1 MRLSTDTN
9 QTTMKTEKQIAL
21 DNLLTA
27 RAASEPGPIVHLPE
41 GANMFNP
48 GKVCVNL
55 ADCDA
60 NPVYRPM
67 TETELAQEAAE
78 ADWCAAN
85 RRHYDLTEKVD
96 AAAKA
101 AFDSLPQDAQVA
113 FLKSGPNR
121 WAGGEDARFAR
132 FKVVLAYGSTEVA
145 RLGATGGN
153 TDARILISAAPHG
166 VDTDELI
173 ARLARFEF

>member
-1 MRLSTDTN
+1 
-9 QTTMKTEKQIAL
+9 MKTEAQIAL

-27 RAASEPGPIVHLPE
+27 IDAAEPGPIVHLPE
-41 GANMFNP
+41 GANMFTP

-60 NPVYRPM
+60 DDAEPIYRPM

-78 ADWCAAN
+78 AAWCAAN
-85 RRHYDLTEKVD
+85 RRHYDLTEKAD

-101 AFDSLPQDAQVA
+101 AFDSLPQEAQVA
-113 FLKSGPNR
+113 FLKAGPHR

-132 FKVVLAYGSTEVA
+132 FKVVLAYGGTEVA
-145 RLGATGGN
+145 RLGATGES

-173 ARLARFEF
+173 ARLAQFEF

>member
-1 MRLSTDTN
+1 
-9 QTTMKTEKQIAL
+9 MKTPAQEELATLLAAIA
-21 DNLLTA
+21 
-27 RAASEPGPIVHLPE
+27 AAEPGPIVHLPE

-60 NPVYRPM
+60 DPVYRPM
-67 TETELAQEAAE
+67 TETELAQESAE

-85 RRHYDLTEKVD
+85 RRHYDLTEQVD
-96 AAAKA
+96 ATAKA
-101 AFDSLPQDAQVA
+101 AFDSLPQESQVA
-113 FLKSGPNR
+113 FLKAGPHR

-166 VDTDELI
+166 VDTAELI
-173 ARLARFEF
+173 ARLAQFEF

>member
-1 MRLSTDTN
+1 
-9 QTTMKTEKQIAL
+9 MKTEAQIAL
-21 DNLLTA
+21 NALLKA
-27 RAASEPGPIVHLPE
+27 IAAAEPGPIVHLPE